1 MNKRKLYMCSL
12 CGRVWH
18 RDELELGQNEALL
31 GYGRG
36 ALTNYS
42 NRLKGCPRCHAPL
55 YTAQFTRQL
64 LKEMWLEDLV
74 DIDDLKQIGVEWRRK
89 WLLKYRH
96 EHRSEYE
103 DEGED
108 SL

>member
-1 MNKRKLYMCSL
+1 MCSL
-12 CGRVWH
+12 CGKVW
-18 RDELELGQNEALL
+18 RKDELQLGRNEALL
-31 GYGRG
+31 GYDRE
-36 ALTNYS
+36 ALALWHYS
-42 NRLKGCPRCHAPL
+42 NRLKGCPICHAPL

-64 LKEMWLEDLV
+64 LKEWCEDLV
-74 DIDDLKQIGVEWRRK
+74 DIDDRKQRGAELRRK

-103 DEGED
+103 DEGEN

>member
-1 MNKRKLYMCSL
+1 MCSL
-12 CGRVWH
+12 CGKVWH
-18 RDELELGQNEALL
+18 KDELQLGRNQALLRYDREALASWH
-31 GYGRG
+31 Y
-36 ALTNYS
+36 T
-42 NRLKGCPRCHAPL
+42 NRLKGCPICHAPL

-64 LKEMWLEDLV
+64 LKEACEDLV
-74 DIDDLKQIGVEWRRK
+74 DIDDLKQRGAELRRK

-103 DEGED
+103 DEGEN